1 MPAQNLAIAPNR
13 VIVSF
18 FLPLIAVILYSASS
32 VLLARALANA
42 NLVDPN
48 TANSLEPGAAD
59 SGATFSQTNDSSYGD
74 RRIAFCLASL
84 AVIIHGWVV
93 INQTGLPSGL
103 SLPLFTSLAAT
114 TLTIAILHIALCLNQ
129 PADYL
134 GIAVYPLAAASLI
147 AAQASG
153 GGKQILGDAVQI
165 HVFLSLLSYAVL
177 ALAAAQAVLVA
188 IQRRFLSQHKPGGFM
203 RSLPPLDR
211 TEQLLFTLLRAGFM
225 LLSLSLASGFFYLE
239 DMFDQH
245 LVHKTVLSCVGWSI
259 FGVLLFGRWKFG
271 WRGKKAVHWTL
282 VGFAMLILAYFGT
295 KLVIEILLT

>member
-1 MPAQNLAIAPNR
+1 
-13 VIVSF
+13 VSF
-18 FLPLIAVILYSASS
+18 LLSLIAAVLYSVSS
-32 VLLARALANA
+32 ALLVRALGNA
-42 NLVDPN
+42 NPAKAWPQTQTRKTRNADLSSD
-48 TANSLEPGAAD
+48 GAAAD
-59 SGATFSQTNDSSYGD
+59 KTLQQWAATGNKQ
-74 RRIAFCLASL
+74 RRITFALALL
-84 AVIIHGWVV
+84 AVIIHALVV
-93 INQTGLPSGL
+93 IDQTGLPDGL
-103 SLPLFTSLAAT
+103 SLPLLTSIAAT
-114 TLTIAILHIALCLNQ
+114 SLTIALLHIVLCLKQ

-134 GIAVYPLAAASLI
+134 GIAVYPLAAASLL

-153 GGKQILGDAVQI
+153 GGKEIAGDAVQI
-165 HVFLSLLSYAVL
+165 HVFLSFLSYAVL

-188 IQRRFLSQHKPGGFM
+188 IQRRFLSRHRPGGFM

-211 TEQLLFTLLRAGFM
+211 TEQLLFTLLRSGFL

-239 DMFDQH
+239 DMFAQH

-295 KLVIEILLT
+295 KLVLEILLN